1 VSHHKRLGLLERI
14 TGRDPVSF
22 GLPEWL
28 MPDQVDETY
37 FHLLPRGTSEI
48 AVEEAHELAV
58 IFGENGELAA
68 ERLS

>member
-1 VSHHKRLGLLERI
+1 
-14 TGRDPVSF
+14 
-22 GLPEWL
+22 